1 MVERRVAV
9 KTVTFIDNYCAAYQ
23 DIFPEVRSFEAFKF
37 LHLGMISEIPR
48 KTLPGIAKAVG
59 LTNDQVLH
67 HFLTESPWEVE
78 ALKRRRL
85 SLILQWLK
93 QRTIILVIDE
103 TGDKKKGKTTEYVDR
118 QYIDNLGK
126 VENGIVS
133 VNAYGVLDGLTF
145 PLIFKLFKPQK
156 RLKQQDTYKMKP
168 HLAREIIEEL
178 LAFGFR
184 FELVLADSVYGESE
198 TFTGILNRFDLKF
211 VAAIRSN
218 HSVLIG
224 PGQRVRHTRW
234 QKFNRLFSNGQSE
247 VRYIREI
254 VFGKRRTIRYWQ
266 ITTDKDKLPD
276 NSTWFI
282 MSNLP
287 GAINKTVGND
297 YGLRTWVEYG
307 FKHAKN
313 HLGWADF
320 RLTHYQQIE
329 RWWEVVCS
337 AYLMV
342 PLQFNQSS
350 SANHQD
356 ADKQQLDL
364 LDKLVTH
371 PWWSEGNGWKHK
383 LNNLQL
389 ITQPYIYYCLV
400 KFWLKVFENWYLRV
414 GFSWLISIMN
424 EFIGYVSASEKQNA
438 FYFSS
443 V

>member
-1 MVERRVAV
+1 MVEPRSAV
-9 KTVTFIDNYCAAYQ
+9 KTVTFVDNYCAAYR
-23 DIFPEVRSFEAFKF
+23 DIFPEVRSFEGFKF

-48 KTLPGIAKAVG
+48 KTLPAIARAVG

-67 HFLTESPWEVE
+67 HFLSESPWKVE
-78 ALKRRRL
+78 ALKQQRL
-85 SLILQWLK
+85 SLILQWL
-93 QRTIILVIDE
+93 RGRPIILVIDE
-103 TGDKKKGKTTEYVDR
+103 TGDKKKGKTTDYVDR
-118 QYIDNLGK
+118 QYIGNLGK

-145 PLIFKLFKPQK
+145 PLIFKIFKPHK
-156 RLKQQDTYKMKP
+156 RLKQQDTYKTKP
-168 HLAREIIEEL
+168 QLAREIIEEL
-178 LAFGFR
+178 IEIGFK

-198 TFTGILNRFDLKF
+198 TFIGILNRFKLKF
-211 VAAIRSN
+211 VVAIRSN
-218 HSVLIG
+218 HSVLMG
-224 PGQRVRHTRW
+224 PGQRLRCTRW
-234 QKFNRLFSNGQSE
+234 QKFNRWFSNGQSQL
-247 VRYIREI
+247 RYIREI
-254 VFGKRRTIRYWQ
+254 IFGKRHTIRYWQ
-266 ITTDKDKLPD
+266 ITTDKDKLPE

-320 RLTHYQQIE
+320 RLTRYEQIE

-342 PLQFNQSS
+342 SLQFNHLN
-350 SANHQD
+350 SASRQD
-356 ADKQQLDL
+356 AGQQQLEL
-364 LDKLVTH
+364 LDKFATH
-371 PWWSEGNGWKHK
+371 PWWSHDNGWKHK

-389 ITQPYIYYCLV
+389 IIQPYIYYCLI
-400 KFWLKVFENWYLRV
+400 KPWIKVFENWHLRV
-414 GFSWLISIMN
+414 GFSWLTTIMN
-424 EFIGYVSASEKQNA
+424 EFIGYVPASEKQNA
-438 FYFSS
+438 SYFSS